1 MTTTARVDPSLVTG
15 AWRTGDP
22 AGHRQFADVGDIAL
36 ESGGVIPDVR
46 VAYETWGELRT
57 TADGGSNAVLVL
69 HALTGDSHVS
79 GPTGPGHPS
88 AGWWDPMVGSGA
100 PMDTDRFFVI
110 APNILGGC
118 QGTTGPATPR
128 PGDTDG
134 GGAPWGGDFPGLTV
148 RDQVAAEAALLDG
161 LGIDR
166 LHAVVGGS
174 AGGMRAVEWAV
185 EHPARVERLLLL
197 ATSAYASGEQIALSR
212 TQVAA
217 ITSDPHYSDG
227 HYYGQ
232 DVGPLTGL
240 DLARRVA
247 HIAYRS
253 EAELSERFGRRVQ
266 EDGQWAVDSYIRH
279 HGAKLVARFD
289 ANSYVVLT
297 SAMDSHDVG
306 RDRGGLE
313 AALGRVTARTTVAGI
328 DSDRLYPLYQQGELA
343 DLIPTAG
350 PLQVVPSPHGH
361 DGFLVE
367 ADHVGNLLRDL
378 LGT

>member
-1 MTTTARVDPSLVTG
+1 MTTTDRRDPTLVTG
-15 AWRTGDP
+15 AWRAGDP
-22 AGHRQFADVGDIAL
+22 AGHRQFAHVGDIVL
-36 ESGGVIPDVR
+36 ESGSVVPDVQM
-46 VAYETWGELRT
+46 AYETWGELRT
-57 TADGGSNAVLVL
+57 TADGGSNAILVL

-79 GPTGPGHPS
+79 GPAGPGHPS
-88 AGWWDPMVGSGA
+88 AGWWDPMVGPGA

-118 QGTTGPATPR
+118 QGSTGPAHPR
-128 PGDTDG
+128 STDPGGETT
-134 GGAPWGGDFPGLTV
+134 PWGGDFPALTV
-148 RDQVAAEAALLDG
+148 RDQVAAEAALLEG

-174 AGGMRAVEWAV
+174 AGGMRALEWAI
-185 EHPARVERLLLL
+185 EHSDRVERLLLL

-217 ITSDPHYSDG
+217 IAADPHYSNG

-266 EDGQWAVDSYIRH
+266 DDGRWAVDSYIQH

-306 RDRGGLE
+306 RGRGGLE
-313 AALGRVTARTTVAGI
+313 SALGRVTACTTVAGI
-328 DSDRLYPLYQQGELA
+328 DSDRLYPLYQQEELA

-367 ADHVGNLLRDL
+367 ADHVGALLRDL
-378 LGT
+378 IG